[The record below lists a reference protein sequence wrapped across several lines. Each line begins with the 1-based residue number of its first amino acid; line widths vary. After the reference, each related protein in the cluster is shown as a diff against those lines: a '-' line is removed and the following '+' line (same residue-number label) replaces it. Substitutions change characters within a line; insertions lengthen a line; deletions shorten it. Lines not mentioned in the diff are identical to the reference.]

1 MSKAGAVQRI
11 TVLKEWLQ
19 QMERESKT
27 FNRYRKTVKRDD
39 DAEDV
44 GPIKKR
50 E

>member
-19 QMERESKT
+19 QMERESQT
-27 FNRYRKTVKRDD
+27 FNRYRRTVKKED
-39 DAEDV
+39 DAEDTK
-44 GPIKKR
+44 PIKKR